1 MADYQESDVPD
12 QTGKTVFITGANTGI
27 GYDTARVLA
36 LRGARVLLGCRDESK
51 ASDAIGKIQA
61 LKVDAEVVWIPLDL
75 ASLDSIANAAS
86 LVGKESKLDALVNN
100 AGVMTPPK

>member
-36 LRGARVLLGCRDESK
+36 LRVARVLLGCRDESK
-51 ASDAIGKIQA
+51 ANDAIGKIQA
-61 LKVDAEVVWIPLDL
+61 LKADAEVVWIP
-75 ASLDSIANAAS
+75 
-86 LVGKESKLDALVNN
+86 
-100 AGVMTPPK
+100 